1 MFHHA
6 LDILTI
12 YFKIS
17 GNLKKAFMKKTM
29 KLRITKIFLLLCL
42 FTSCSSVHLSC
53 SSGWRATEDE
63 LTKDMVKPSL
73 FYRPADEIASTI
85 RGAKLA
91 WTNEDDKMDDI
102 QQLVM
107 AVADKLGKD
116 KTKAFLQALEEYE
129 KGKKA

>member
-17 GNLKKAFMKKTM
+17 GNLKKAFVKKTM

-53 SSGWRATEDE
+53 SSGWRSTKEE
-63 LTKDMVKPSL
+63 LTKDLVKPKVNYNPS
-73 FYRPADEIASTI
+73 DEVEAAIK
-85 RGAKLA
+85 GAKLRFVGE
-91 WTNEDDKMDDI
+91 TDEEDETQGSSQGGNVVATPMTGCWDKEVRYAND
-102 QQLVM
+102 
-107 AVADKLGKD
+107 AA
-116 KTKAFLQALEEYE
+116 
-129 KGKKA
+129 